1 MQAWIRSLGDV
12 IAVRILTNI
21 AENNFQPSENPQNP
35 TPEIKEALKEGF
47 GLEPDGE
54 FVSDSDMAR
63 ETLSVLAHAPDF
75 HWIITAMDKN
85 QPPERLVQEP
95 ATVYELYAALVV
107 FLNTQLEFSRNKGS
121 KYAFKMKPDAFDKKL
136 LKGFVSKLLNWVP
149 PENE

>member
-1 MQAWIRSLGDV
+1 MQTWIRSLGDV

-21 AENNFQPSENPQNP
+21 AENNFQQSENPQDL

-47 GLEPDGE
+47 GLEPSEE

-63 ETLSVLAHAPDF
+63 ETLSLLAHDPDF
-75 HWIITAMDKN
+75 HRIITAMDKN
-85 QPPERLVQEP
+85 QPPERLAQEP

-107 FLNTQLEFSRNKGS
+107 FLNTQMEFSRGKSG
-121 KYAFKMKPDAFDKKL
+121 KYGFQMKPDAFDKKL
-136 LKGFVSKLLNWVP
+136 LKGFAGKLLNWAP